1 MYKFFLFFFVVMFFI
16 SESGASN
23 TKLIK
28 GNSYEDQI
36 KWKFVKFNLPKGKWI
51 YYGKSSWDFY
61 HFHGSCSYLISTYK
75 KIIKGNFEICY
86 VDSGGKL
93 RGQFGALLQ
102 GELKNNK
109 YGLCSKRSDFFYS
122 KFRFKGASTNC
133 FVSRYIDLEN
143 ELNNPD
149 DPSAITARL
158 KKYIK
163 ENDLII
169 PKNSLQTE
177 SFYFSNRRD
186 RAYSVSTVIN
196 PEFYGAPKSINSSGN
211 ESEYKQAN
219 IDKYPIKKKF
229 MMMWT
234 KEMTN
239 EHKYLEKQMGASN
252 EFALNFSDIPLIDNN
267 NQNSDLVKQ
276 IKKLDQL
283 YKSGVLTKDEF
294 EKAKKKLLN

>member
-1 MYKFFLFFFVVMFFI
+1 MNKFFLLFLVIIFFI
-16 SESGASN
+16 SNASASN
-23 TKLIK
+23 TKLIR
-28 GNSYEDQI
+28 GSAYEDQI

-51 YYGKSSWDFY
+51 YYAKSAWSVY
-61 HFHGSCSYLISTYK
+61 HFRGSCAYLISTNK
-75 KIIKGNFEICY
+75 KTIKGHFEICH

-93 RGQFGALLQ
+93 RAQFGALLQ

-109 YGLCSKRSDFFYS
+109 YGICSYRSEFFYS
-122 KFRFKGASTNC
+122 KFLFKGASTNC
-133 FVSRYIDLEN
+133 FVTRYINLKK
-143 ELNNPD
+143 ELFNPD
-149 DPSAITARL
+149 DPSAVTARL

-163 ENDLII
+163 DNDLII
-169 PKNSLQTE
+169 PKNSIQAE

-186 RAYSVSTVIN
+186 RAYSVSTIIN

-211 ESEYKQAN
+211 ESEYNQAN

-229 MMMWT
+229 MMRWT
-234 KEMTN
+234 KKMTN
-239 EHKYLEKQMGASN
+239 EHKYLEKQMETN
-252 EFALNFSDIPLIDNN
+252 NDFALNFSDMPLIENN
-267 NQNSDLVKQ
+267 NQNSDLVEQ